1 MRSAQLATRAV
12 ALAARVSQRV
22 PASRIAMVS
31 ALLFVLASLLLLALV
46 VVLMRESE
54 SATALPMAIVQVMA
68 LASALVTGTAL
79 ALVTAAR
86 LSVPQS
92 AAPQR
97 PAAIVPWV

>member
-1 MRSAQLATRAV
+1 MT
-12 ALAARVSQRV
+12 
-22 PASRIAMVS
+22 
-31 ALLFVLASLLLLALV
+31 
-46 VVLMRESE
+46 LMRESE

-86 LSVPQS
+86 VSVPQS

-97 PAAIVPWV
+97 PASIVSWV